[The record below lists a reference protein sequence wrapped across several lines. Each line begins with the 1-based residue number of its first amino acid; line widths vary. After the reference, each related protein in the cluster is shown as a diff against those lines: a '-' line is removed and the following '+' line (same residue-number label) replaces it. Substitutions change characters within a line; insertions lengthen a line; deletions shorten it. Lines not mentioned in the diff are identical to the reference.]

1 MVFALAAGL
10 ACTAFADD
18 RDAEIERLKREAAA
32 MRDRL
37 QKLDDQIALMTK
49 EVQYEQVRQ
58 SAEKVFHGDL
68 PTVVA
73 TLMAD
78 GKWVAILADS
88 EGGQG
93 FFNEGDFL
101 GAGRRIERIDDRG
114 VVVRQGKRLVPLKRE
129 VKKDLQDASSTA
141 SLSSGAPVGM
151 PSLPVLPPPPQMPT
165 PQPMMPTPMR

>member
-68 PTVVA
+68 PTIVA

-114 VVVRQGKRLVPLKRE
+114 VVVRQGKRMVPLKRE
-129 VKKDLQDASSTA
+129 VKKDLQNT
-141 SLSSGAPVGM
+141 SLPSVGPMGM
-151 PSLPVLPPPPQMPT
+151 PLPVLPPPSSLTAM
-165 PQPMMPTPMR
+165 PQPSPMQPAEKR